1 MALGLVL
8 IYRSPAYSDRV
19 INLVSKR
26 SAYLPFIALG
36 FLALLWG
43 YNWVVMKVAVQYS
56 DPFTFAALRNF
67 FGSLVL
73 FALVALRGG
82 SLRPKAFWWIVLYS
96 VFATGM
102 SGLIVWAVHLGAAGR
117 ASVLNYTMPFWLLL
131 MAWPILGERIRG
143 IQWLAVV
150 LALAGLVFVLAPW
163 SLRDVWSSV
172 AAVAGGI
179 SWAISSVILKLMR
192 RHHDLELLSFTA
204 WQSLLGSIPLIVI
217 ALLVDKQGPAW
228 TGSFIAALAYNAVA
242 ASAIAW
248 VLWLFILDS
257 LPAGTAGISTLA
269 IPVVGVLTAWVQ
281 LREQP
286 GAMEAIGMALILA
299 GLAVLTAWGV
309 RGSGI
314 AGHTGRRL
322 R

>member
-1 MALGLVL
+1 M
-8 IYRSPAYSDRV
+8 
-19 INLVSKR
+19 INLVSAIGYHP
-26 SAYLPFIALG
+26 SCAG

-43 YNWVVMKVAVQYS
+43 YNWVVMKVACS
-56 DPFTFAALRNF
+56 IPTPSFAALRAF
-67 FGSLVL
+67 SVAWCCSRSCAARR
-73 FALVALRGG
+73 FAASQGL
-82 SLRPKAFWWIVLYS
+82 WWIVLIRCS
-96 VFATGM
+96 RPACPGSRVGRPP
-102 SGLIVWAVHLGAAGR
+102 GAPA

-228 TGSFIAALAYNAVA
+228 TGSFIAASLQCCGGQH
-242 ASAIAW
+242 IAW
-248 VLWLFILDS
+248 VLWLFILTACRQG
-257 LPAGTAGISTLA
+257 LPASALW
-269 IPVVGVLTAWVQ
+269 PYPVGVLTAWIQ

-309 RGSGI
+309 RAQASPVI
-314 AGHTGRRL
+314 RAGVCAEL
-322 R
+322 Q